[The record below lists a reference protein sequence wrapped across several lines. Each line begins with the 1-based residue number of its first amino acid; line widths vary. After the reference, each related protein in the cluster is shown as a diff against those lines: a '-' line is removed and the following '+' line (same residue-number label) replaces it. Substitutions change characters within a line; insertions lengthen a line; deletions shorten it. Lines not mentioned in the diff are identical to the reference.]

1 MRESFLLQA
10 VFRRLESV
18 IHMRSFI
25 LPLAVLL
32 TNSSFVEAEKIDF
45 VKTILPILEAN
56 CFECHGHEKQKN
68 GLRLDDRVSAFRGGD
83 TGEAIIPGKSKESL
97 LFQAITGT
105 AKSRKLVM
113 PKGKDRLGE
122 EQVQSI
128 ARWIDQGAD
137 WPESSEGRR
146 RRKSSHWAFQPIVVT
161 EPPKPKNPSW
171 VRSPID
177 AFILTRLDEKKISPS
192 PRAERTT
199 LIRRLYLDL
208 LGLLP
213 PPEEVDAFV
222 RSPSSDAYEKLVDR
236 ILRSPHYGERWG
248 RHWLD
253 QARYADSNGY
263 SIDGDRTMWP
273 FRDWVIQALNDDM
286 PFDQFTVEQLAGDL
300 LPDATPS
307 QMAATAFHRNTM
319 INQEGGTKRE
329 QFRVESVIDRVNT
342 TGQVWLGLT
351 LSCAQCHSHKFDPI
365 TQREYY
371 QLYAFFNNAQDANSA
386 GPTQRLPTPMQARQQ
401 EELQAELKRAE
412 GALKAHEKSLAGKK
426 SAWEE
431 SMIAQLKSTR
441 PLEWSAL
448 KEAQYVSPRGATM
461 STQEDGSIF
470 VTGKIPDK
478 DNYSINFKTD
488 LPTIS
493 AVRLEVLPDKRLPKN
508 GPGLAG
514 NGNFVLTGFEIKVA
528 GKPVDMAS
536 VTADHSQPGFP
547 IANSIDGSAKTGWAI
562 NVGRGSKKGAKMN
575 TRHVG
580 TYFLAA
586 PVEAAGR
593 KISILMKHEMN
604 NRYLIGRFRITVTD
618 ASVDTVWLPV
628 SEAFRA
634 AILTDG
640 GKRTA
645 GQNKLVQDE
654 FIKREPMRVK
664 LAAERDTLKKQLD
677 NLIRS
682 TPTVMVMRE
691 VSTPRPANILIRGD
705 YLRPGAAVEPAV
717 PDV

>member
-1 MRESFLLQA
+1 M
-10 VFRRLESV
+10 
-18 IHMRSFI
+18 
-25 LPLAVLL
+25 
-32 TNSSFVEAEKIDF
+32 
-45 VKTILPILEAN
+45 
-56 CFECHGHEKQKN
+56 
-68 GLRLDDRVSAFRGGD
+68 
-83 TGEAIIPGKSKESL
+83 
-97 LFQAITGT
+97 
-105 AKSRKLVM
+105 
-113 PKGKDRLGE
+113 
-122 EQVQSI
+122 
-128 ARWIDQGAD
+128 
-137 WPESSEGRR
+137 
-146 RRKSSHWAFQPIVVT
+146 
-161 EPPKPKNPSW
+161 
-171 VRSPID
+171 
-177 AFILTRLDEKKISPS
+177 
-192 PRAERTT
+192 
-199 LIRRLYLDL
+199 
-208 LGLLP
+208 
-213 PPEEVDAFV
+213 
-222 RSPSSDAYEKLVDR
+222 
-236 ILRSPHYGERWG
+236 
-248 RHWLD
+248 
-253 QARYADSNGY
+253 
-263 SIDGDRTMWP
+263 
-273 FRDWVIQALNDDM
+273 
-286 PFDQFTVEQLAGDL
+286 
-300 LPDATPS
+300 
-307 QMAATAFHRNTM
+307 
-319 INQEGGTKRE
+319 
-329 QFRVESVIDRVNT
+329 
-342 TGQVWLGLT
+342 
-351 LSCAQCHSHKFDPI
+351 
-365 TQREYY
+365 
-371 QLYAFFNNAQDANSA
+371 QDANSA

-586 PVEAAGR
+586 PVEATGR

-604 NRYLIGRFRITVTD
+604 NRYLIGRFRITITD
-618 ASVDTVWLPV
+618 ASVDTLRLPV
-628 SEAFRA
+628 SEKFRA

-645 GQNKLVQDE
+645 EQNKLVQEE
-654 FIKREPMRVK
+654 FMKREPLRVK
-664 LAAERDTLKKQLD
+664 LAAERDTIKKQLN
-677 NLIRS
+677 NLNKS

-691 VSTPRPANILIRGD
+691 ASTPRPAHILIRGD

-717 PDV
+717 PDVLPPLKNSETPNRLHLAEWLVDAGNPLTARVTVNRIWMRYFGRGLVETENDFGTQGTPPTHPKLLDWLSREFVRKNWSLKSLHKLIVMSATYQQSSYERHDLHETDPLNRL